1 MKVGIIGA
9 GIVGLCTA
17 FELQRRGYEVL
28 VIERDLMPGDG
39 CSMGNGGLV
48 VPSHFEPL
56 ATPGMVRTGLRL
68 MVRPGSPFGISGMF
82 RPEIVGFLAGFLRA
96 ATPSRVKRAGVLL
109 RDLNLQSRE
118 LFETTYQAFATTA
131 GYARRGELMVCG
143 SEASFK
149 GEAELAKHANALGLE
164 TRVLN
169 GKELADFEPDFPY
182 RAAGAVYFADDAH
195 LTPPLFMQALREDLT
210 AKGVMFA
217 EGEPIFHF
225 SREGQ
230 RVRAAGGHE
239 ADHWVVAAGV
249 GSPALM
255 RKLGIRLP
263 LLAGTGFGLTL
274 PTAPQPQR
282 PAILIEPRVAI
293 TPMTDGLRLVGTMQL
308 SSAARPTNSPLRLA
322 NMRKCIAQFCPRLDV
337 PDLQTQLAWHGYRPC
352 LPDGI
357 PAIGRLGG
365 LSNVILATGHAMM
378 GFSLGPITGQLVAN
392 LLDDPAQTCPDPLLD
407 PNRFA

>member
-9 GIVGLCTA
+9 GIIGLCTA

-28 VIERDLMPGDG
+28 VIERDREPGDG

-96 ATPSRVKRAGVLL
+96 ATPFRVEKTAQLL
-109 RDLNLQSRE
+109 RNLNLQSRE
-118 LFETTYQAFATTA
+118 LFETTYQAFATEA

-143 SEASFK
+143 TESSFK
-149 GEAELAKHANALGLE
+149 AEAQLADHANALGLE
-164 TRVLN
+164 TRVLD
-169 GKELADFEPDFPY
+169 GKQLGEFEPDFPY

-195 LTPPLFMQALREDLT
+195 LTPPLFMRALRQDLV
-210 AKGVMFA
+210 AKGTVFA
-217 EGEPIFHF
+217 EGETVHEFH
-225 SREGQ
+225 REGQ
-230 RVRAAGGHE
+230 CVRAAGGYE
-239 ADHWVVAAGV
+239 ADQWVIAAGV
-249 GSPALM
+249 GSPALL

-274 PTAPQPQR
+274 PTAPRPQH

-293 TPMTDGLRLVGTMQL
+293 TPMSDGLRLVGTMQL
-308 SSAARPTNSPLRLA
+308 CSSNRPTNSPLRLA
-322 NMRKCIAQFCPRLDV
+322 NMRNSVAQFCPRLNV
-337 PDLQTQLAWHGYRPC
+337 PELQTQPAWHGYRPC

-357 PAIGRLGG
+357 PAIGRLAG

-378 GFSLGPITGQLVAN
+378 GFSLGPITGKLVAD
-392 LLDDPAQTCPDPLLD
+392 LVEDPAQTCPDPLLD